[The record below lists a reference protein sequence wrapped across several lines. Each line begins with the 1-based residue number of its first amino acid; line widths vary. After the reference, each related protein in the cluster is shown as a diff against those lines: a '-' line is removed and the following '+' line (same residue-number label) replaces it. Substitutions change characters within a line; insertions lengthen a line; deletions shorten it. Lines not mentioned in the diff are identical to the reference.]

1 MKYYSRIYSDKMCSK
16 LGIKL
21 EEFVKKMYKN
31 SCDGEGWFLM
41 GEAAKKEKWVNNV
54 IKSCRDTSIISKK
67 EKEKNWLL
75 DFVGLKQK
83 IEKSMKMGN
92 LWYIDERI
100 LK

>member
-1 MKYYSRIYSDKMCSK
+1 MGK
-16 LGIKL
+16 
-21 EEFVKKMYKN
+21 
-31 SCDGEGWFLM
+31 DGF
-41 GEAAKKEKWVNNV
+41 KKEKWENNV